1 MRLMKFERLA
11 GMPREKA
18 EKKTENEYE
27 RTCAMRD
34 ALRKELKE
42 LKTFLNTTEKIPK
55 TKQGEI
61 RLAISKGE
69 HKLNNLHGL
78 LENPLTK
85 EHIKNDAT
93 EGAARSFFIPDPRAS
108 SIKESMRE
116 ANSSLEEVRK
126 QKAELDNHAID

>member
-1 MRLMKFERLA
+1 MRLERFTGLPHESA
-11 GMPREKA
+11 NEETESEFGAMRKPRNELPKELNELDA
-18 EKKTENEYE
+18 LFNKTEN
-27 RTCAMRD
+27 
-34 ALRKELKE
+34 
-42 LKTFLNTTEKIPK
+42 IPI

-61 RLAISKGE
+61 RLALTKGE
-69 HKLNNLHGL
+69 QKFSNLHGL
-78 LENPLTK
+78 LESPLTK

-126 QKAELDNHAID
+126 QKAELMKTAGE

>member
-11 GMPREKA
+11 GMSREKA

-27 RTCAMRD
+27 RMRATRD

-42 LKTFLNTTEKIPK
+42 LETFLNTTEKISK

-69 HKLNNLHGL
+69 QKLNNLHGL
-78 LENPLTK
+78 LESPLTK
-85 EHIKNDAT
+85 
-93 EGAARSFFIPDPRAS
+93 
-108 SIKESMRE
+108 
-116 ANSSLEEVRK
+116 
-126 QKAELDNHAID
+126 

>member
-27 RTCAMRD
+27 RMCATRD
-34 ALRKELKE
+34 ALRKELNE
-42 LKTFLNTTEKIPK
+42 LDALFNKTENIPI

-61 RLAISKGE
+61 RLALTKGE
-69 HKLNNLHGL
+69 QKFSNLHGL
-78 LENPLTK
+78 LESPLTK

-126 QKAELDNHAID
+126 QKAELMKTAGE

>member
-1 MRLMKFERLA
+1 MRLERFTGLPHERA
-11 GMPREKA
+11 KEETESEFGEMR
-18 EKKTENEYE
+18 KT
-27 RTCAMRD
+27 RD
-34 ALRKELKE
+34 ELRKELNE
-42 LKTFLNTTEKIPK
+42 LDALFNKTEDIPI

-61 RLAISKGE
+61 RLALTKGE
-69 HKLNNLHGL
+69 QKFSNLHGL
-78 LENPLTK
+78 LESPLTK

-126 QKAELDNHAID
+126 QKAELMKTAGE

>member
-27 RTCAMRD
+27 RMCATRD
-34 ALRKELKE
+34 ALRKELNE
-42 LKTFLNTTEKIPK
+42 LDALFNKTENIPI

-61 RLAISKGE
+61 RLALTKGE
-69 HKLNNLHGL
+69 QKFSNLHGL
-78 LENPLTK
+78 LADSLVK
-85 EHIKNDAT
+85 EHVESDAT
-93 EGAARSFFIPDPRAS
+93 EGVALALLIPDSRAS

-116 ANSSLEEVRK
+116 ANSSLEEVCK
-126 QKAELDNHAID
+126 QKAELMKTAGE